1 MNKILRLINK
11 VENLLI
17 AIEDNGANLWHPDL
31 QDTSN
36 CIILDKDIITD
47 HEGENPVK
55 YHGIYTSM
63 EELEKIYK
71 DVQGLRVQQVKNIL
85 YLNKKRDQQITLY
98 AVLSEDRGG
107 DTDVTL
113 HSNYKDAK
121 KTFDSIVNDIKD
133 CFDDFNDL
141 DDNDNCFNL
150 HGDHLSYD
158 IDSSSW
164 GNIKIYKKSFKI
176 DDFLIKLNK
185 GVK

>member
-1 MNKILRLINK
+1 MNK
-11 VENLLI
+11 E
-17 AIEDNGANLWHPDL
+17 
-31 QDTSN
+31 
-36 CIILDKDIITD
+36 IT
-47 HEGENPVK
+47 V
-55 YHGIYTSM
+55 
-63 EELEKIYK
+63 
-71 DVQGLRVQQVKNIL
+71 
-85 YLNKKRDQQITLY
+85 Y

-113 HSNYKDAK
+113 HLNYKDAK